1 MDDDKFKSVLKDSF
15 EAFTYNSATKVG
27 YLRVTTHFE
36 AEKLRHHGTN
46 AKTNQSCSS
55 CGTFF
60 EEIPGLYSSRIVAL
74 SRRSECEIIIL
85 RKGKPRSRSQRF
97 GNIACIGG
105 KFMKSR
111 ECAQKLREEGV
122 MKIDNVEYIIAGR
135 SEYTIVARPIPKA
148 LIEKRA
154 AEMFM
159 KKFQDCVNL
168 ESCSYHG
175 DEAIT
180 MYYYEKD
187 VRDRDL
193 NLFESSRIII
203 RDIWM
208 PILAIVGPTTSYKRS
223 GFEDL
228 SNEHKEKCMNFQLV
242 LSPPECFESFHY
254 KSIEQLEQKKHAKIN
269 AAVSSFRIARSEQMK
284 DLEVMKI
291 KYEEE
296 SIRKKKK

>member
-1 MDDDKFKSVLKDSF
+1 MPKQINHARAVELFSRRYPDCIQVELLHYHGDQSVKLSYYEKENRDRDLKDL
-15 EAFTYNSATKVG
+15 ATS
-27 YLRVTTHFE
+27 RV
-36 AEKLRHHGTN
+36 L
-46 AKTNQSCSS
+46 
-55 CGTFF
+55 
-60 EEIPGLYSSRIVAL
+60 
-74 SRRSECEIIIL
+74 
-85 RKGKPRSRSQRF
+85 
-97 GNIACIGG
+97 
-105 KFMKSR
+105 KSR

-228 SNEHKEKCMNFQLV
+228 SNEHKEK
-242 LSPPECFESFHY
+242 
-254 KSIEQLEQKKHAKIN
+254 KK
-269 AAVSSFRIARSEQMK
+269 MMT
-284 DLEVMKI
+284 DG
-291 KYEEE
+291 
-296 SIRKKKK
+296 